1 MLSSDVAAGA
11 RDKALNSLF
20 DLSATWFDAGQ
31 RLTGLYASASREA
44 VHQGSR
50 QLAGFG
56 HGQIDS
62 LTQFPAALWLEAG
75 ARTARLFDASLA
87 VAGETHRA
95 LLQAA
100 EAQVHLFDETVASL
114 SGRSRLV
121 TPWESGLALATLR
134 TTLEKIERTMH
145 GTGKTSAEPLAMAGA
160 EAHPIA
166 GQLKENAPTTRPDG
180 RGRTRS

>member
-1 MLSSDVAAGA
+1 MLPSNLAAGT
-11 RDKALNSLF
+11 REKALNSLF

-31 RLTGLYASASREA
+31 RLTGIYAAAGREA

-50 QLAGFG
+50 QLDGFG
-56 HGQIDS
+56 HGQSDS

-75 ARTARLFDASLA
+75 ARAARLFDASLV

-100 EAQVHLFDETVASL
+100 EIQVRLFDEMVTSL
-114 SGRSRLV
+114 SGQASLG
-121 TPWESGLALATLR
+121 TPWESRFALAALR
-134 TTLEKIERTMH
+134 ITLEAAERTMH
-145 GTGKTSAEPLAMAGA
+145 GMGSATAESLAMAET
-160 EAHPIA
+160 EAYRISE
-166 GQLKENAPTTRPDG
+166 QLRENASTTRPDG

>member
-100 EAQVHLFDETVASL
+100 EAQVRLFDEVASSL
-114 SGRSRLV
+114 AGRSTLG
-121 TPWESGLALATLR
+121 TPWESRFALAALR
-134 TTLEKIERTMH
+134 TTLQTAERTMH
-145 GTGKTSAEPLAMAGA
+145 GMGAASTESLAMAGA
-160 EAHPIA
+160 EAHQISEK
-166 GQLKENAPTTRPDG
+166 LKENALTTRPDG

>member
-1 MLSSDVAAGA
+1 MLPTTLAAGA
-11 RDKALNSLF
+11 REKALNSLF

-31 RLTGLYASASREA
+31 RLTGIYAAAGREA

-50 QLAGFG
+50 QLSGFG
-56 HGQIDS
+56 HGQVDS

-75 ARTARLFDASLA
+75 ARSARLFDATLV

-100 EAQVHLFDETVASL
+100 EAQVHLFDEVASSL
-114 SGRSRLV
+114 AGQTTFG
-121 TPWESGLALATLR
+121 TPWESRFALAALR
-134 TTLEKIERTMH
+134 TTLEAAERTMH
-145 GTGKTSAEPLAMAGA
+145 GMGTATGESLAMAGA
-160 EAHPIA
+160 EAHRISE
-166 GQLKENAPTTRPDG
+166 QLKENASTTRPDG